1 LTGRARRCYFVAV
14 SDRPLRFSFRER
26 MVGPLARGLDNP
38 RVGAERGRADN
49 TWMTA
54 DLVATIDDLG
64 ACIAGP
70 THVAALAG
78 RVSFDPI
85 AADAEVRDGTLELYA
100 GDPATGMKQIRYRF
114 AFVGGDGHR
123 YSVQATKFIRPG
135 RATIREQV
143 TAYARVF
150 AAAPAPAAAG
160 AAATPTIADVATTAS
175 PRDAAGDAAPTDE
188 VVAAGILVFRV
199 RDLPSFLWS
208 MRVEGASRLAGLRH
222 FLAFS
227 RREIS
232 TPVPALAS

>member
-1 LTGRARRCYFVAV
+1 V

-26 MVGPLARGLDNP
+26 MVGPMARGLDNP
-38 RVGAERGRADN
+38 RVGAERGRAEN

-70 THVAALAG
+70 AHLAALAG
-78 RVSFDPI
+78 RVAFEPVV
-85 AADAEVRDGTLELYA
+85 ADAEVEDGTLELYA
-100 GDPATGMKQIRYRF
+100 ADPETGMKQIRYRF
-114 AFVGGDGHR
+114 AFAGGDGRR
-123 YSVQATKFIRPG
+123 YRVEATKFIRPG

-150 AAAPAPAAAG
+150 AEPSRAAEGSAASAHG
-160 AAATPTIADVATTAS
+160 
-175 PRDAAGDAAPTDE
+175 APTRA
-188 VVAAGILVFRV
+188 VVAAGVLVFRL
-199 RDLPSFLWS
+199 RDLPGFLWS
-208 MRVEGASRLAGLRH
+208 MRVEGAPRLAGLRH

-227 RREIS
+227 RRELT

>member
-1 LTGRARRCYFVAV
+1 LTGRAPRCYFVAV
-14 SDRPLRFSFRER
+14 IDRPLRFSFRER
-26 MVGPLARGLDNP
+26 MVGPMARGLDNP
-38 RVGAERGRADN
+38 RVGAERGRAEN

-70 THVAALAG
+70 AHVAALGG
-78 RVSFDPI
+78 RVAFEPV
-85 AADAEVRDGTLELYA
+85 ATDAEVQDGTLELYA
-100 GDPATGMKQIRYRF
+100 ADPETGMKQIRYRF
-114 AFVGGDGHR
+114 AFAGSDGRR
-123 YSVQATKFIRPG
+123 YRVEATKFIRPG

-143 TAYARVF
+143 TAYARLF
-150 AAAPAPAAAG
+150 AEPPAG
-160 AAATPTIADVATTAS
+160 EGSAATPDSAQM
-175 PRDAAGDAAPTDE
+175 RG

-208 MRVEGASRLAGLRH
+208 MRVEGAPRLTGLRH

-227 RREIS
+227 RRELT